1 MVRRV
6 RRPSLPAVQPLEVRQ
21 LLSSLSLAADWIQP
35 QLPADASVFPTVTL
49 DVLENDTGNGLRIT
63 ELAAPQLGTVEL
75 LPDIG
80 PDGQGTVKYTPGPGF
95 RGRDA
100 FSYSVVDE
108 NGDTA
113 VAAVFI
119 QFEQDPTLY
128 PWQVLT
134 VPEVVA
140 RAGVSQPLRGED
152 GTPAVQVEYT
162 GEPPAEVG
170 VLLQWSFVS
179 GGFSGLQY
187 PGSFT
192 TETTRDDAQLSVF
205 SGGTAWIYGS
215 IAGVNTLLQDMV
227 YVPERG
233 FSAPEGVQL
242 GVISFLYSSLGVNL
256 GSEHRSLTIR
266 VEEQEFAPRPG
277 NDLFVVRTSLEPT
290 FLDVAANDESGV
302 VSNVLEL
309 MDVQLGGHSSATV
322 SIDADSQRL
331 VYQPPVGFMGTD
343 VITYVVR
350 NAAGIE
356 AQGRVEVNVMP
367 PILALLSTTGSS
379 TRLEVINAETM
390 GNISQFEAF
399 SGAAVDS
406 LVEVADLDSDGFME
420 IVVWQTGGERRMRSF
435 NAHGGLLTDTVMA
448 PFGSRFSGPMDL
460 AIGDLDDDGRA
471 EMVVAGTTSRG
482 YEVRAIDIAT
492 GQTEMSMSMRGMTGT
507 PQVAVN
513 EESDEIVILGR
524 SAGGGVS
531 MAMMDVDGNNPQQVI
546 RRTLINDRDA
556 RNLQRQNGPITSL
569 TLSTADLDGNGATD
583 AVVGMTFGN
592 GAARV
597 MTAGGSGAVRTMLS
611 TRLVG
616 GTQRLL
622 LPASNL
628 FTASGAMVGWW
639 SSTSLGMFDSA
650 ADPLTRPRII
660 AVALG

>member
-1 MVRRV
+1 
-6 RRPSLPAVQPLEVRQ
+6 
-21 LLSSLSLAADWIQP
+21 
-35 QLPADASVFPTVTL
+35 
-49 DVLENDTGNGLRIT
+49 
-63 ELAAPQLGTVEL
+63 
-75 LPDIG
+75 
-80 PDGQGTVKYTPGPGF
+80 
-95 RGRDA
+95 
-100 FSYSVVDE
+100 
-108 NGDTA
+108 
-113 VAAVFI
+113 
-119 QFEQDPTLY
+119 
-128 PWQVLT
+128 
-134 VPEVVA
+134 
-140 RAGVSQPLRGED
+140 
-152 GTPAVQVEYT
+152 
-162 GEPPAEVG
+162 
-170 VLLQWSFVS
+170 
-179 GGFSGLQY
+179 
-187 PGSFT
+187 
-192 TETTRDDAQLSVF
+192 
-205 SGGTAWIYGS
+205 
-215 IAGVNTLLQDMV
+215 
-227 YVPERG
+227 
-233 FSAPEGVQL
+233 
-242 GVISFLYSSLGVNL
+242 
-256 GSEHRSLTIR
+256 
-266 VEEQEFAPRPG
+266 
-277 NDLFVVRTSLEPT
+277 
-290 FLDVAANDESGV
+290 
-302 VSNVLEL
+302 
-309 MDVQLGGHSSATV
+309 
-322 SIDADSQRL
+322 
-331 VYQPPVGFMGTD
+331 MGTD

-350 NAAGIE
+350 NAVGIE

-524 SAGGGVS
+524 SAGGGVT
-531 MAMMDVDGNNPQQVI
+531 MAMLDVDGNNPQQVI

>member
-1 MVRRV
+1 
-6 RRPSLPAVQPLEVRQ
+6 
-21 LLSSLSLAADWIQP
+21 
-35 QLPADASVFPTVTL
+35 
-49 DVLENDTGNGLRIT
+49 
-63 ELAAPQLGTVEL
+63 
-75 LPDIG
+75 
-80 PDGQGTVKYTPGPGF
+80 
-95 RGRDA
+95 
-100 FSYSVVDE
+100 
-108 NGDTA
+108 
-113 VAAVFI
+113 
-119 QFEQDPTLY
+119 
-128 PWQVLT
+128 
-134 VPEVVA
+134 
-140 RAGVSQPLRGED
+140 
-152 GTPAVQVEYT
+152 
-162 GEPPAEVG
+162 
-170 VLLQWSFVS
+170 
-179 GGFSGLQY
+179 
-187 PGSFT
+187 
-192 TETTRDDAQLSVF
+192 
-205 SGGTAWIYGS
+205 
-215 IAGVNTLLQDMV
+215 
-227 YVPERG
+227 
-233 FSAPEGVQL
+233 
-242 GVISFLYSSLGVNL
+242 
-256 GSEHRSLTIR
+256 

-524 SAGGGVS
+524 SAGGGVT
-531 MAMMDVDGNNPQQVI
+531 MAMLDVDGNNPQQVI

-583 AVVGMTFGN
+583 AVVGMTFRN

-597 MTAGGSGAVRTMLS
+597 MTAGGSGAVQTMLS